1 MRGALLTLRRAVLV
15 AAFSTAGLAA
25 AQVPTLTP
33 FPQGQAPPVQ
43 GQSPTKNGPSL
54 TPIPTP
60 TLSPGVVELL
70 KLEGQFSQAVA
81 KGGGKAFADWFADDG
96 VTLSNGK
103 PPVQGKAA
111 ISATAQWDPKIY
123 QLTWYPEGAQVGP
136 SGDTGFTWGHYDA
149 TTNSPDGKSTTSSG
163 RYITFW
169 KKVAGKW
176 KVAMDASADDA
187 HSLSN

>member
-1 MRGALLTLRRAVLV
+1 MRGALWSLCRAAAVL
-15 AAFSTAGLAA
+15 ALASAGFVS

-33 FPQGQAPPVQ
+33 FGPGQAQPSLPDKK
-43 GQSPTKNGPSL
+43 SPSL
-54 TPIPTP
+54 TPVPMP
-60 TLSPGVVELL
+60 VLSPGVVELL
-70 KLEGQFSQAVA
+70 RLEGEFGQAVA

-103 PPVQGKAA
+103 PPVQGKTAIAA
-111 ISATAQWDPKIY
+111 IAQWDPKVY

-149 TTNSPDGKSTTSSG
+149 TTNSPDGKSTTTSG

-169 KKVAGKW
+169 KKVGGKW
-176 KVAMDASADDA
+176 KVAMDASADDT
-187 HSLSN
+187 HNLP